1 MKKEG
6 FIYKDTSTAENK
18 VNFRTTPPKDG
29 RGYEIKI
36 LDKNNNQV
44 KEYDYIHGDQKVVI
58 ILKFQWEKKFSEVSE
73 EEVEYLLKRTDYWEP
88 VNNGEAKIKAGKRI
102 EFNKLVKEAHKKL
115 LKDYFRDEL
124 ISIDKKVSLS
134 NSGDLEFNITEDN
147 GKFTANFYRRGS
159 TSGTPQRFG
168 EDQID
173 IEPVYYSTK
182 KISYEEGSR
191 VVEETREK
199 SQLTTGWKIFFVVLA
214 IAAILVIIFWKK
226 IWKWFKGER
235 EQERK
240 VREQLDIF

>member
-88 VNNGEAKIKAGKRI
+88 TNNGEAKIKAGKII

-115 LKDYFRDEL
+115 LKEYFGDEL
-124 ISIDKKVSLS
+124 ISIDKKVSLP
-134 NSGDLEFNITEDN
+134 NSGDLEFNITEEK
-147 GKFTANFYRRGS
+147 GKITANFYRRGNI
-159 TSGTPQRFG
+159 SGTPQRFS
-168 EDQID
+168 EDQIN
-173 IEPVYYSTK
+173 IKPFYYSTK
-182 KISYEEGSR
+182 GITYEEADG
-191 VVEETREK
+191 VEEEPEK
-199 SQLTTGWKIFFVVLA
+199 KVQLATGW
-214 IAAILVIIFWKK
+214 
-226 IWKWFKGER
+226 
-235 EQERK
+235 
-240 VREQLDIF
+240 